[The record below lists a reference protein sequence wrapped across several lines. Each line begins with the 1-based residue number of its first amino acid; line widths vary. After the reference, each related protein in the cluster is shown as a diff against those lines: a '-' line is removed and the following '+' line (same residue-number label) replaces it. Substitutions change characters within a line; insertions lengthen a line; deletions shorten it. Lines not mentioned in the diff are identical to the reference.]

1 MTFAPAPR
9 PMSCTTES
17 ASRSSLLDAFLATD
31 YRVECDGHAHV
42 LRIGQRHPEFDRA
55 IGDRPWVSITACNPG
70 AQFRSEVANQRA
82 NELLAQSAQAA
93 GLAFWPA
100 LHQATDGSGMDE
112 AALLVLA
119 AEPEWIHHQARH
131 FGQLGVVCGQPG
143 GVAELWLYQDL
154 AGQETCQAARRIHH
168 EHAA

>member
-1 MTFAPAPR
+1 MTFAPVPR

-17 ASRSSLLDAFLATD
+17 ASRSSLLDAFLATE
-31 YRVECDGHAHV
+31 YRVEIDGRVHV
-42 LRIGQRHPEFDRA
+42 LRIGQQHQRFDRA
-55 IGDRPWVSITACNPG
+55 IGNRPWVSITACNPG
-70 AQFRSEVANQRA
+70 SEVRSESANRPA
-82 NELLAQSAQAA
+82 NEALAQAARVA

-112 AALLVLA
+112 AALLIAA

-143 GVAELWLYQDL
+143 GAAELWLYADLEGQD
-154 AGQETCQAARRIHH
+154 ACRAARRIGP
-168 EHAA
+168 

>member
-17 ASRSSLLDAFLATD
+17 AIRFSLLDAFLATD
-31 YRVECDGHAHV
+31 YRVEIGARAYV

-70 AQFRSEVANQRA
+70 AETRSEAANQRA
-82 NELLAQSAQAA
+82 HERLAQAAKAA

-112 AALLVLA
+112 EALLVLA
-119 AEPEWIHHQARH
+119 AKPEWIHHQARH

-143 GVAELWLYQDL
+143 EAAELWLYADL
-154 AGQETCQAARRIHH
+154 DGQGSCRAARRIGP
-168 EHAA
+168 